1 MSMLNK
7 TIDKTLLSD
16 LFKQNLRLIKH
27 FIQKAYKTIVFEIIL
42 QKGIEKK
49 P

>member
-16 LFKQNLRLIKH
+16 LFKQKLRLIKH
-27 FIQKAYKTIVFEIIL
+27 SIQKAYKTIVFEIIL